1 MIFIVVKFTIRP
13 ERSAEWLSLV
23 GDFPQATRNE
33 AGNVFFEWSR
43 SVETPHQFV
52 LVEGFASPQAGEVH
66 VNSEHFKTAMS
77 WIPEVISKKAEI
89 INAEVTQDGWSEI
102 PDLPPKCPAAG
113 PPVTP
118 FRTRAG

>member
-23 GDFPQATRNE
+23 DDFTQATRNE

-52 LVEGFASPQAGEVH
+52 LVEGFESPQAGEVH

-77 WIPEVISKKAEI
+77 WIPEVISKKPEI
-89 INAEVTQDGWSEI
+89 INVEVPQDGWSEMAE
-102 PDLPPKCPAAG
+102 L
-113 PPVTP
+113 TP
-118 FRTRAG
+118 Q

>member
-13 ERSAEWLSLV
+13 ERSAEWLTLV
-23 GDFPQATRNE
+23 DDFTQATRNE

-52 LVEGFASPQAGEVH
+52 LVEGFESPQAGEAH

-77 WIPEVISKKAEI
+77 WIPEVISKKPEI
-89 INAEVTQDGWSEI
+89 INVEVPQDGWSEMAE
-102 PDLPPKCPAAG
+102 L
-113 PPVTP
+113 TP
-118 FRTRAG
+118 Q